1 LINNKKIQIHKT
13 NLNVYP
19 IGQGTLFGRSLE
31 GSTRIDLI
39 KKKIEVLKY
48 GIEIGMNFI
57 DTGEDYEG
65 GTSEEL
71 LSEVVKY
78 NRDKIII
85 GSKFKPSNNGYENV
99 IQSLESSLKRIKT
112 DYIDI
117 YQIQWPNPN
126 IPIEDTLS
134 ALNKLIEQGKI
145 RYIGVGNFAINQLKE
160 ALSFDEF
167 NKLCVLQTEYDL
179 FNRSIEDGIL
189 DFNYLKGITT
199 IAYMSFGKN
208 LFSNDEKRFLE
219 NLSEKYS
226 KSIRSIVLNWIVSH
240 KNVLLLTSSM
250 SKKNTYENFC
260 SLDFSIEKKDIDL
273 INQKFIRETLKI
285 LPSKIKVIDFDES
298 DTAHQIYTTVE
309 QAISNNLGIKPSA
322 SELAEEIK
330 KTGKLLRP
338 IELKHNPDK
347 SSNKP
352 YILVR
357 GRMRFWGWI
366 IAYGDDLEIEC
377 KLF

>member
-1 LINNKKIQIHKT
+1 MNKKIIKIPNT
-13 NLNVYP
+13 DLNIYP
-19 IGQGTLFGRSLE
+19 IGQGTLFGRSLD
-31 GSTRIDLI
+31 GYSRSKLI
-39 KKKIEVLKY
+39 NKKIDVLKY
-48 GIEIGMNFI
+48 GIDIGMNFI

-71 LSEVVKY
+71 LSEVVKGK
-78 NRDKIII
+78 RDKIII
-85 GSKFKPSNNGYENV
+85 GSKFKPSNNGYNNV
-99 IQSLESSLKRIKT
+99 IKSLESSLKRIKT

-126 IPIEDTLS
+126 IPIEETLS
-134 ALNKLIEQGKI
+134 AMNRLIEEGKV
-145 RYIGVGNFAINQLKE
+145 RYIGVGNFAIDQLKE

-179 FNRSIEDGIL
+179 FNRSIEEGIL
-189 DFNYLKGITT
+189 DFNYSKGITT

-208 LFSNDEKRFLE
+208 LFTNDEKKFLE
-219 NLSEKYS
+219 NLAEKYS

-250 SKKNTYENFC
+250 SKENTYENFS
-260 SLDFSIEKKDIDL
+260 SLDFEIEKNDIEL
-273 INQKFIRETLKI
+273 INNKFKRETLKI
-285 LPSKIKVIDFDES
+285 APNKIKVIDFDES

-309 QAISNNLGIKPSA
+309 EAISNNLGIKPSA
-322 SELAEEIK
+322 SELADEIK

-338 IELKHNPDK
+338 IELKYNPDK
-347 SSNKP
+347 SSDKP

-366 IAYGDDLEIEC
+366 IAFGDDKEIDC

>member
-1 LINNKKIQIHKT
+1 MNKKKILIPKT
-13 NLNVYP
+13 DLNIYP
-19 IGQGTLFGRSLE
+19 IGQGTLFGRSFD
-31 GSTRIDLI
+31 GSSRSQLI
-39 KKKIEVLKY
+39 NKKIEVLKY

-71 LSEVVKY
+71 LSEVVKDK
-78 NRDKIII
+78 RDEIII
-85 GSKFKPSNNGYENV
+85 GSKFKPSNNGYNSV
-99 IQSLESSLKRIKT
+99 IQSLEASLKRIKT

-126 IPIEDTLS
+126 IPIEETLS

-145 RYIGVGNFAINQLKE
+145 RYIGVGNFAMDQLKE

-179 FNRSIEDGIL
+179 FNRSIEEGIL
-189 DFNYLKGITT
+189 DFNNLKGITT

-208 LFSNDEKRFLE
+208 LFSNDEKVFLE
-219 NLSEKYS
+219 NLAEKYS

-250 SKKNTYENFC
+250 SKKNTLENFC
-260 SLDFSIEKKDIDL
+260 SLDFEIEREDIDL
-273 INQKFIRETLKI
+273 INEKFKRETLKI

-309 QAISNNLGIKPSA
+309 EAISNNLGIKPSA
-322 SELAEEIK
+322 SELANEIK

-347 SSNKP
+347 SSSKP

-366 IAYGDDLEIEC
+366 IAYGDDKEIEC